1 VMNRL
6 DAIFDAARGGRAF
19 LIPYICAGDPDAQ
32 STHEMLGAFGEMG
45 IEVVEVGVP
54 FSDPVGDGRSIAD
67 AARRALLG
75 GMTLAG
81 TLDICANTPNAPA
94 IVLFSY
100 LSPIAR
106 YGFERF
112 APEAQRSNVSGLIVA
127 DLPLEEAARIAP
139 LLRRFG
145 IALTL
150 LIAPSTPL
158 QRAVEIADASDGF
171 VYVVS
176 RVGVTGTAFEPDIVA
191 VEERLRRLRSRTV
204 RRLAVGFGVANP
216 EHVRLLALHA
226 DAIVVGSALVD
237 AVAGQVGRAAAS
249 AARQFLEPLLNVMP
263 NANRLAAGE
272 KAPTMSG
279 RLH

>member
-1 VMNRL
+1 MTNRL
-6 DAIFDAARGGRAF
+6 DAVFDTARGGRAL

-32 STHEMLGAFGEMG
+32 STHEMLGAFGQLG

-54 FSDPVGDGRSIAD
+54 FSDPVGDGRSIAG
-67 AARRALLG
+67 AARRALMG
-75 GMTLAG
+75 GMTLAR

-112 APEAQRSNVSGLIVA
+112 ARAAQRCNVSGLIVA
-127 DLPLEEAARIAP
+127 DLPLEEAARLAP
-139 LLRRFG
+139 LLRRLG

-171 VYVVS
+171 AYVVS
-176 RVGVTGTAFEPDIVA
+176 RVGVTGTALEPDITAVA
-191 VEERLRRLRSRTV
+191 ERLRRLRSRTG
-204 RRLAVGFGVANP
+204 RPLAVGFGVANP
-216 EHVRLLALHA
+216 EHVRLLASHA

-237 AVAGQVGRAAAS
+237 AVAGSLDCAAAS
-249 AARQFLEPLLNVMP
+249 AARRFLEPLLDVMP
-263 NANRLAAGE
+263 NVHRLAAGRE
-272 KAPTMSG
+272 FKGA
-279 RLH
+279 RLSR